1 MSKKNKRKYWAER
14 LDDICRRISPKANS
28 NLNREL
34 KDIDNDNK
42 HKPKGQR

>member
-1 MSKKNKRKYWAER
+1 MSKQKNKKKQWEKVIASIGTKY
-14 LDDICRRISPKANS
+14 P
-28 NLNREL
+28 LNRNI